1 MNTSESPSSIR
12 ISTSEREAEVW
23 RALGEVADPEIPV
36 LSLVELGVI
45 RSVRLQE
52 SGVEVEMTPTFT
64 GCPALER
71 MKEDVEMKLKSKGF
85 EPVVIRV
92 NHAIPWSTD
101 NLDETTKEK
110 LRVFGIAPPPKTME
124 SLAVTL
130 ELPVVCPF
138 CSSARTHLESPFG
151 ATLCKQIYYCD
162 SCLQS
167 FERFKPL

>member
-1 MNTSESPSSIR
+1 MNMFDSTSTVPF
-12 ISTSEREAEVW
+12 STSEREAEVW

-45 RSVRLQE
+45 RSVRLQG
-52 SGVEVEMTPTFT
+52 SGVEVEMTPTFS
-64 GCPALER
+64 GCPALEQ
-71 MKEDVEMKLKSKGF
+71 MKEDAEKKLKSRGF
-85 EPVVIRV
+85 EPVVVRV
-92 NHAIPWSTD
+92 NHVVQWSTD
-101 NLDETTKEK
+101 GLDESTKEK
-110 LRVFGIAPPPKTME
+110 LRVFGIAPPPKRME

-138 CSSARTHLESPFG
+138 CSSSRTHLESPFG

>member
-1 MNTSESPSSIR
+1 MNASESIPARQVFVSD
-12 ISTSEREAEVW
+12 REAEIW
-23 RALGEVADPEIPV
+23 KALGEVADPEIPV

-45 RSVRLQE
+45 RSVMLE
-52 SGVEVEMTPTFT
+52 GSGVEVEMTPTFT

-71 MKEDVEMKLKSKGF
+71 MKEDVELKLKSKGF
-85 EPVVIRV
+85 DPVVIRV
-92 NHAIPWSTD
+92 NHSAPWSTD
-101 NLDETTKEK
+101 NLDEATKEK

-138 CSSARTHLESPFG
+138 CSSAGTHLESPFG

-162 SCLQS
+162 SCMQS

>member
-1 MNTSESPSSIR
+1 MNSPIQSEKTKTRASDR
-12 ISTSEREAEVW
+12 AAEVW
-23 RALGEVADPEIPV
+23 KALGEVADPEIPV
-36 LSLVELGVI
+36 LSLVDLGVI
-45 RSVRLQE
+45 RSVQVQE
-52 SGVEVEMTPTFT
+52 SGVEIEMTPTFT

-85 EPVVIRV
+85 ESVVIRV
-92 NHAIPWSTD
+92 NHAVQWSTD

>member
-1 MNTSESPSSIR
+1 MNPQESTSAIR
-12 ISTSEREAEVW
+12 STASEREAEVW
-23 RALGEVADPEIPV
+23 KALGEVADPEIPV

-64 GCPALER
+64 GCPAMER
-71 MKEDVEMKLKSKGF
+71 MKEDVEMKLKSIGF

-92 NHAIPWSTD
+92 NRTVGWSTD
-101 NLDETTKEK
+101 NLDESAKEK
-110 LRVFGIAPPPKTME
+110 LRIFGIAPPPKTRE

-130 ELPVVCPF
+130 DLPVMCPF